1 MKIFRLILLILHVG
15 ISILLIGIFMNAYVP
30 PKMFPWFNL
39 LSLGFPL
46 LIIAYTLI
54 TIFWIFSLKKR
65 VIVFILYGLLFI
77 NPIKRW
83 INFSSSEKKEVGDL
97 KIVSFNVKGGEFGK
111 EVIEKYINDSGADI
125 VLLQERGRKGFDFK
139 DLKTNEEIPVVSL
152 YSKYKII
159 NHKGLIIGD
168 FEDFNAYADQTD
180 IEIKGHI
187 YRFVNVYLQPFK
199 FEKSMVKLHGNE
211 EDEQKLK
218 DIVKRLIP
226 TFKRHQEQ
234 IEIIRK
240 AIDNSPY
247 PVILAGDFNSVPN
260 SYEYYHLPYGLKDA
274 FFEAGRGSATSFH
287 DYTFP
292 LRIDYVFSSPSI
304 VPTSYKVDRS
314 VKISDHYPVLTTFKI
329 SN

>member
-15 ISILLIGIFMNAYVP
+15 ISLLLAGLFMNAYVP

-39 LSLGFPL
+39 ISLGFPI
-46 LIIAYTLI
+46 LIITYTLI

-83 INFSSSEKKEVGDL
+83 INFSSVENKEMGDL
-97 KIVSFNVKGGEFGK
+97 KILSFNVKGGEFGK
-111 EVIEKYINDSGADI
+111 EAIENYINGSGADI

-139 DLKTNEEIPVVSL
+139 GLKTNEEIPVVSL

-260 SYEYYHLPYGLKDA
+260 SYEYYHLPYGLKDV
-274 FFEAGRGSATSFH
+274 FFEVGRGSATSFH